1 MRIARLSPFVSQC
14 LLTVGMSCISAAEL
28 PHCNTNAPCFAIAN
42 RRSTAGLA
50 VKSSSVASV
59 YRNGSLLSKA
69 DYNVEIGAK
78 SKVMVIVHMPANTT
92 GKSEVFQVLYGSS
105 R

>member
-1 MRIARLSPFVSQC
+1 MRIATWLPFVS
-14 LLTVGMSCISAAEL
+14 LSVLAVGVSYLSAAEL

-42 RRSTAGLA
+42 RVGTAGLA

-59 YRNGSLLSKA
+59 YRDGSPLTKGIGA
-69 DYNVEIGAK
+69 DYHMETGAK

-92 GKSEVFQVLYGSS
+92 GKSEVFQVLYK
-105 R
+105 